1 MNSDSQEP
9 KDKLS
14 EVLDEIVKVA
24 GLTEAAEYHLRSIA
38 QPWTL
43 DIDKLINI
51 GIGMRQAA
59 QAATRAAML
68 IETQV
73 TALKRRKHI

>member
-1 MNSDSQEP
+1 MNSDSQKP
-9 KDKLS
+9 KDELS

-59 QAATRAAML
+59 QAATRAATL
-68 IETQV
+68 IEARVLT
-73 TALKRRKHI
+73 LRHK

>member
-1 MNSDSQEP
+1 MNSDSPKP
-9 KDKLS
+9 KDELS

-59 QAATRAAML
+59 QAATRAATL
-68 IETQV
+68 IEARVLT
-73 TALKRRKHI
+73 LRHK